1 MSAVMERSAA
11 ARAAWEGT
19 RDKIRAR
26 WRAFGL
32 RERRTIGIGGS
43 VLVVFLLWSLAVQPA
58 WRTLRDTP
66 AQIDQLD
73 AQLQQ
78 MRRMAAESRE
88 LRGAPVVGSAQ
99 SAAALRAATDRL
111 GDHGRLQ
118 LIGDRATLTLIGAT
132 GEELRRW
139 LAEVR
144 SGARVRPIEAALT
157 RAAQGY
163 NGTLV
168 VNLPAGGAP

>member
-1 MSAVMERSAA
+1 MSAVMERGGA
-11 ARAAWEGT
+11 ARLAWESA
-19 RDKIRAR
+19 RDKLRAR

-32 RERRTIGIGGS
+32 RERRAIGIGGS

-58 WRTLRDTP
+58 WRMLRDTP
-66 AQIDQLD
+66 AQIDRLD

-78 MRRMAAESRE
+78 MRRLAAESRE
-88 LRGAPVVGSAQ
+88 LRDAPVVGGAQ
-99 SAAALRAATDRL
+99 SVTALRAATERL
-111 GDHGRLQ
+111 GEHGRLQ
-118 LIGDRATLTLIGAT
+118 LVGDRATLTVTGAT
-132 GEELRRW
+132 GEELRSW